1 MKDLLPKYFSSAW
14 SFAQFK
20 VAADC
25 RCICAFGGEK
35 NTVIGTSL
43 LITLAIFASARELFA
58 HWRIFRIF
66 SFRIVI
72 CADGSFYRF
81 MFDPQKGGECVRESY
96 NKFLK
101 ESDDD

>member
-35 NTVIGTSL
+35 NTVIGTSAVS
-43 LITLAIFASARELFA
+43 THAIFASSRGIICSLSYLSNFSISHSDLRGWELLSV
-58 HWRIFRIF
+58 H
-66 SFRIVI
+66 V
-72 CADGSFYRF
+72 
-81 MFDPQKGGECVRESY
+81 
-96 NKFLK
+96 
-101 ESDDD
+101 